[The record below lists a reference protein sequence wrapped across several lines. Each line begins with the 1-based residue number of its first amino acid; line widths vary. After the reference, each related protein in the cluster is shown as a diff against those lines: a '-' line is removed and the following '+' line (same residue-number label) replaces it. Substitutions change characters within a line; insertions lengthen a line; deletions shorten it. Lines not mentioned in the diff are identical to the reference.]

1 MSLRTIL
8 KSDITTRQLENGSY
22 LYDKCVKNV
31 VLIGTEESI
40 GAGVVVSHNEIL
52 TNVGKKN
59 YDYVIIANKKAAV
72 MKYQE
77 LKEDL
82 INAIK

>member
-1 MSLRTIL
+1 M
-8 KSDITTRQLENGSY
+8 LE
-22 LYDKCVKNV
+22 
-31 VLIGTEESI
+31 
-40 GAGVVVSHNEIL
+40 
-52 TNVGKKN
+52 KKN